1 MKLSNVKKVK
11 NLESRIEE
19 IIKNELTSKSSK
31 MKDLF
36 SLGLEIKEIAT
47 LMEVRYNFVYN
58 VISNQVII
66 EGLEVSTTKQT
77 SKKDL
82 VRDLF
87 NQGKSTKE
95 ICIEL
100 KTSYNYIYK
109 LLKEIKS
116 EIPEEIK
123 EVK

>member
-1 MKLSNVKKVK
+1 
-11 NLESRIEE
+11 
-19 IIKNELTSKSSK
+19 

-36 SLGLEIKEIAT
+36 SLGLEIKEISV
-47 LMEVRYNFVYN
+47 LMNVRYNFVYN
-58 VISNQVII
+58 VISNQIII

-116 EIPEEIK
+116 EQEVNSNEESVVINK
-123 EVK
+123 